1 MNTVKQFLF
10 LVLVI
15 QFLSC
20 NKKEDLNYVQPPGLG
35 GDTWE
40 KTAIDNWIYD
50 SLTLPYNIA
59 VKYKWD
65 AWELQQLDRDIT
77 PPDEA
82 KIIPALSIL
91 KQVWI
96 DPYIAETGSEVF
108 IKQFSPKQLIML
120 GSVQYEANQTALLG
134 TAEGGKSITFF
145 DINQNY
151 FSDRESSVL
160 QMIHAAH
167 HEFAHILH
175 QNIRYPPEF
184 KTVYQRFG
192 LDGYSATWFN
202 VSSQEALSNG
212 YITPYASSGDIDDFA
227 EMVSNMLMLGKQRFD
242 ELVNFQNSDARQAL
256 RTKEEII
263 VQYLLKNYKIDFY
276 SLQNRVQ
283 QAVRANTPDYDL
295 SEMFGF
301 DKAFPAVSVNPGNPA
316 LIPLPSAF
324 LSIYNLVRDSINA
337 SSYDIIMDS
346 IEIRN
351 QAADSSTLRIFVH
364 RDEILFAIDYIFSTT
379 QPGSDTYDYTFVRPE
394 GSGEL
399 LETQAAPLINYFNDH
414 NFKLEWY
421 KKPDESIT
429 PRAKFIPIDLQSAF
443 FIGQLVE

>member
-10 LVLVI
+10 FALI
-15 QFLSC
+15 MQAFSC
-20 NKKEDLNYVQPPGLG
+20 RKAEDLNYVQPPGLG
-35 GDTWE
+35 GDTWP

-65 AWELQQLDRDIT
+65 PWELQQLDRDVT
-77 PPDEA
+77 PPDES
-82 KIIPALSIL
+82 KIISALSVL

-96 DPYIAETGSEVF
+96 NPYIAETGSETF
-108 IKQFSPKQLIML
+108 IKQFSPKQLILL

-151 FSDRESSVL
+151 FPNKVSSVL
-160 QMIHAAH
+160 EMIHAAH

-175 QNIRYPPEF
+175 QNIPYPPEF

-192 LDGYSATWFN
+192 LNGYSATWFN
-202 VSSQEALSNG
+202 IRSQEALSNG
-212 YITPYASSGDIDDFA
+212 YITPYASSGDQDDFA
-227 EMVSNMLMLGKQRFD
+227 EMVSNMLVLGKSKFD
-242 ELVNFQNSDARQAL
+242 ELVSFQNSDAQQAL

-283 QAVRANTPDYDL
+283 AAVKANTPDYTV

-301 DKAFPAVSVNPGNPA
+301 GKAFTAVTVNPGNPS
-316 LIPLPSAF
+316 LIPLPAAF
-324 LSIYNLVRDSINA
+324 LSVYNLVRDSINA

-346 IEIRN
+346 FELRA
-351 QAADSSTLRIFVH
+351 QAADSSTLSIFAH
-364 RDEILFAIDYIFSTT
+364 RDQMLFAIDYIFSTT
-379 QPGSDTYDYTFVRPE
+379 QPGSDIYDYTFVRAN

-421 KKPDESIT
+421 KKPDESII
-429 PRAKFIPIDLQSAF
+429 PRAKFIPIDLQSTF

>member
-1 MNTVKQFLF
+1 MYIVKQFLL
-10 LVLVI
+10 LVLVM

-20 NKKEDLNYVQPPGLG
+20 SKTEDLNYVQPPGLG

-65 AWELQQLDRDIT
+65 PWELQQLDRDVT
-77 PPDEA
+77 PPDES
-82 KIIPALSIL
+82 KIIPALTTL
-91 KQVWI
+91 QQVWI
-96 DPYIAETGSEVF
+96 DPYIAETGSEDF
-108 IKQFSPKQLIML
+108 IKQFSPKQLIL
-120 GSVQYEANQTALLG
+120 FGSVQYEANQTAVLG

-151 FSDRESSVL
+151 FPDKESSVL

-167 HEFAHILH
+167 HEFAHIFH
-175 QNIRYPPEF
+175 QNIPYPPEF

-202 VSSQEALSNG
+202 IGSQEALSNG
-212 YITPYASSGDIDDFA
+212 YITPYASAQDQEDFA
-227 EMVSNMLMLGKQRFD
+227 EMISNMLMLGKQRFD
-242 ELVNFQNSDARQAL
+242 ELVSLQNSNARQAL

-263 VQYLLKNYKIDFY
+263 VQYLLKNYNIDFY
-276 SLQNRVQ
+276 SLQKRVQ
-283 QAVRANTPDYDL
+283 QAVQANTSDYVL
-295 SEMFGF
+295 GEMFGF
-301 DKAFPAVSVNPGNPA
+301 DKTYPAVTVNPANPA
-316 LIPLPSAF
+316 LIPLPTPF

-337 SSYDIIMDS
+337 SPFDVIMDS
-346 IEIRN
+346 IAIGN

-364 RDEILFAIDYIFSTT
+364 RDEALFAIDYIFSTT
-379 QPGSDTYDYTFVRPE
+379 QPGSDTYDYTFVRPQ
-394 GSGEL
+394 GDGDL
-399 LETQAAPLINYFNDH
+399 FETQATPLINYFNDH

-421 KKPDESIT
+421 KTPDESII
-429 PRAKFIPIDLQSAF
+429 PRVKFIPTDLQSTF
-443 FIGQLVE
+443 FIGLLAE

>member
-1 MNTVKQFLF
+1 M
-10 LVLVI
+10 
-15 QFLSC
+15 
-20 NKKEDLNYVQPPGLG
+20 
-35 GDTWE
+35 
-40 KTAIDNWIYD
+40 
-50 SLTLPYNIA
+50 
-59 VKYKWD
+59 
-65 AWELQQLDRDIT
+65 R
-77 PPDEA
+77 
-82 KIIPALSIL
+82 
-91 KQVWI
+91 
-96 DPYIAETGSEVF
+96 
-108 IKQFSPKQLIML
+108 
-120 GSVQYEANQTALLG
+120 
-134 TAEGGKSITFF
+134 
-145 DINQNY
+145 
-151 FSDRESSVL
+151 
-160 QMIHAAH
+160 
-167 HEFAHILH
+167 
-175 QNIRYPPEF
+175 
-184 KTVYQRFG
+184 
-192 LDGYSATWFN
+192 
-202 VSSQEALSNG
+202 
-212 YITPYASSGDIDDFA
+212 
-227 EMVSNMLMLGKQRFD
+227 
-242 ELVNFQNSDARQAL
+242 RQAL

>member
-1 MNTVKQFLF
+1 MNTVKHLLF

-20 NKKEDLNYVQPPGLG
+20 NKKEDLNYVQPAGLG

-50 SLTLPYNIA
+50 SLTVPYNIA

-65 AWELQQLDRDIT
+65 AWELQQLDRDVT
-77 PPDEA
+77 PPDES
-82 KIIPALSIL
+82 KIISALSVL

-96 DPYIAETGSEVF
+96 YPYIAETGSEVF
-108 IKQFSPKQLIML
+108 IKQFSPKQLILL

-151 FSDRESSVL
+151 FPNKVSSVL
-160 QMIHAAH
+160 EMIRAAH

-175 QNIRYPPEF
+175 QNIPYPPEF

-227 EMVSNMLMLGKQRFD
+227 EMVANMLMLGKQRFD
-242 ELVNFQNSDARQAL
+242 ELVSFQNSDAQQAL

-283 QAVRANTPDYDL
+283 AAVQANTPDYDL

-301 DKAFPAVSVNPGNPA
+301 DKAYPAVTVNPGNPS

-324 LSIYNLVRDSINA
+324 LSIYNLVRDSVNA
-337 SSYDIIMDS
+337 SSFGITMDS
-346 IEIRN
+346 ILIGN
-351 QAADSSTLRIFVH
+351 QAADSAIFRIFVH
-364 RDEILFAIDYIFSTT
+364 RDEVVFVLDYLFSTT
-379 QPGSDTYDYTFVRPE
+379 KPGSDTYDYTFVRAD
-394 GSGEL
+394 GDGEL
-399 LETQAAPLINYFNDH
+399 FETQAAPLINYFNDH

-421 KKPDESIT
+421 KKPDESII

-443 FIGQLVE
+443 FIGQLIE